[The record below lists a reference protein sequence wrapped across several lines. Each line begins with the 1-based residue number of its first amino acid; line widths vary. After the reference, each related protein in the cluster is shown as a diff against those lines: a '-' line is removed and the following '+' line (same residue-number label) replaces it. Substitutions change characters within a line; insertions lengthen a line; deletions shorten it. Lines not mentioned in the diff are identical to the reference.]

1 MGTITIKI
9 PQDIFREYELDNVA
23 VTELLLSRLQALQ
36 PEAMLFA
43 PDSLSGLF
51 ADEAE
56 LLEAVTEAAMQ
67 ARERDPL
74 RVTHG

>member
-36 PEAMLFA
+36 PEPKLFA
-43 PDSLSGLF
+43 PDSLAGLF
-51 ADEAE
+51 GTDF
-56 LLEAVTEAAMQ
+56 
-67 ARERDPL
+67 RR
-74 RVTHG
+74 